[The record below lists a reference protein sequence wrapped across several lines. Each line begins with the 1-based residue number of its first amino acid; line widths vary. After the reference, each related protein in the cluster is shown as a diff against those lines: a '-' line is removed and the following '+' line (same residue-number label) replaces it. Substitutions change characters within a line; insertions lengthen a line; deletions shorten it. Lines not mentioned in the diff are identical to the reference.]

1 MINTRFIQEIPDIHH
16 SLALLPLGV
25 RLRCIRAGPQAGFPK
40 SEPFRNVTKSVVG
53 RDFTGILR
61 KNCKISFEYALR
73 NNIENDVGL
82 GPRFWL
88 VKNLKGNKISG
99 RIRLRTH
106 YSHISFHC
114 ITNILKVRYQVSSPA
129 SLRL

>member
-1 MINTRFIQEIPDIHH
+1 MHQGGAT
-16 SLALLPLGV
+16 GW
-25 RLRCIRAGPQAGFPK
+25 FPK
-40 SEPFRNVTKSVVG
+40 GEPFRNVTKSAVG

-88 VKNLKGNKISG
+88 VKNLKKGKS
-99 RIRLRTH
+99 
-106 YSHISFHC
+106 
-114 ITNILKVRYQVSSPA
+114 VM
-129 SLRL
+129 